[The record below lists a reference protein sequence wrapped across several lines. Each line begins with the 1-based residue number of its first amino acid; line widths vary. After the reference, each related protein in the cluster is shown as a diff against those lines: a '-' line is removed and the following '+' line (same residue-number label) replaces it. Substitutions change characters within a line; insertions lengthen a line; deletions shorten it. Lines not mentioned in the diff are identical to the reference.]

1 MTTTPVRTA
10 AAVAAAAALLALPGR
25 AAAQAGTAVTAP
37 ILLRIPA
44 GVRAASLGGAGA
56 AVTDAEAIF
65 HDPAQLAQARGV
77 AMGVQRYGGGAT
89 LGSVAIALP
98 FAPGG
103 LGVGVQYLDYEARCL
118 VCGGAIPESEREL
131 ARGGD
136 LPASA
141 LVASLGF
148 GRTLSGVRVGA
159 AAKWVEQRIPEAR
172 GGAAAVDVGV
182 GYDVGPVALAVAAR
196 NLGGRLSDGLP
207 RGRRELPRSATA
219 GAALDELPVG
229 PLDLS
234 AAADVTVYDGGWVTA
249 GGGVE
254 VGYTPLEGY
263 TYAGRVGVRHV
274 PHGGVGPVTLGL
286 ALTRDRIGVEYAF
299 EPLDGPGAV
308 HRIGVRL
315 RP

>member
-1 MTTTPVRTA
+1 MTTISLRG
-10 AAVAAAAALLALPGR
+10 AALLAPLALLVLAGP
-25 AAAQAGTAVTAP
+25 AAAQGTAATVP

-56 AVTDAEAIF
+56 AVTDAEAVF
-65 HDPAQLAQARGV
+65 HDPAQLAGARGV
-77 AMGVQRYGGGAT
+77 ALGVQRYGGGAT
-89 LGSVAIALP
+89 LGSIAVALP

-103 LGVGVQYLDYEARCL
+103 LGVGVQLLEYESPCL
-118 VCGGAIPESEREL
+118 ACPAALPEAEREL
-131 ARGGD
+131 ARGDG

-141 LVASLGF
+141 MVASLGF
-148 GRTLSGVRVGA
+148 GRTVSGVRVGA
-159 AAKWVEQRIPEAR
+159 TAKWAEQRISPRR

-196 NLGGRLSDGLP
+196 NLGGRLAVGIP
-207 RGRRELPRSATA
+207 TGHRELPRSATA
-219 GAALDELPVG
+219 GAALDRMPLG
-229 PLDLS
+229 PLDLE

-254 VGYTPLEGY
+254 LGYTPLEGY
-263 TYAGRVGVRHV
+263 TYALRAGVRHV
-274 PHGGVGPVTLGL
+274 PRGGPSPVTLGV
-286 ALTRDRIGVEYAF
+286 ALSRDRLGVEYAF
-299 EPLDGPGAV
+299 EPMDGPGAV

>member
-1 MTTTPVRTA
+1 MTTILPRGA
-10 AAVAAAAALLALPGR
+10 ALVALLLLPSAAAA
-25 AAAQAGTAVTAP
+25 QGTAATSP
-37 ILLRIPA
+37 LLRRIPA
-44 GVRAASLGGAGA
+44 GIRAASWGGAGA

-65 HDPAQLAQARGV
+65 HDPAQLASARGV
-77 AMGVQRYGGGAT
+77 AMGVQRYGAGAT

-103 LGVGVQYLDYEARCL
+103 LGVGVQYLDYPSPCLACSTALPEA
-118 VCGGAIPESEREL
+118 EHEL
-131 ARGGD
+131 ARGEG

-159 AAKWVEQRIPEAR
+159 TAKWVEQRIPEAR
-172 GGAAAVDVGV
+172 GGAAAMDVGV
-182 GYDVGPVALAVAAR
+182 GYDAGPVALAVAAR
-196 NLGGRLSDGLP
+196 NLGGRLAIGIPGGD
-207 RGRRELPRSATA
+207 RELPRSATA
-219 GAALDELPVG
+219 GAALDRMPLG
-229 PLDLS
+229 PLDLE

-274 PHGGVGPVTLGL
+274 PRGGPSPVTLGV
-286 ALTRDRIGVEYAF
+286 ALSRDRLGVEYAF
-299 EPLDGPGAV
+299 EPMDGPGAV
-308 HRIGVRL
+308 HRIGLRL